1 MKNLNRVIAVLLAT
15 VMFCLMPV
23 ADMTVKAEDT
33 SDTSITENDSYQT
46 EKSEIEENVEADS
59 SQEESQ
65 SEQEV
70 DSQEVVSDGLLNYVG
85 IDKPY
90 LTSPDTQKIVVSYGD
105 GTEAISEAKII
116 YQKAD
121 GTIVLSD
128 KNQMLLF
135 RKYRNQTSE
144 PFLSFLSFKFFYRIY
159 LK

>member
-70 DSQEVVSDGLLNYVG
+70 DSQEVVSDGLCGN
-85 IDKPY
+85 
-90 LTSPDTQKIVVSYGD
+90 
-105 GTEAISEAKII
+105 
-116 YQKAD
+116 
-121 GTIVLSD
+121 
-128 KNQMLLF
+128 
-135 RKYRNQTSE
+135 
-144 PFLSFLSFKFFYRIY
+144 
-159 LK
+159 